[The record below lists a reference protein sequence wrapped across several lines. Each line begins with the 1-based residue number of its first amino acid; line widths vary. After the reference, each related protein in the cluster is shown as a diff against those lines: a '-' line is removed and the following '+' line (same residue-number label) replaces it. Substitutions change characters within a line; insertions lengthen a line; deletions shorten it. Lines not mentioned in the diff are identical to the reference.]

1 MPCESEGI
9 ALKLSEITPEKL
21 RKIDDKELLSLHR
34 RLHQL
39 FGRTKT
45 YTTEDLVNFHKL
57 IVEEME
63 RRGMNHNPHDDLD
76 RRTASLLK
84 SKDVVVVPDFISI
97 VGSFARGEEEP
108 NDIDIVIRAERT
120 ERGFL
125 IQPENIELPLRNLL
139 DPGKSGKLHYIPNPQ
154 GPHGDYI
161 PVFDLVLRAKEPEI
175 RKINAKEKIKPI
187 SRYEP
192 QKPWMAGYTEFFS
205 AEELW
210 DKWAKERAETH
221 DFMISPKIDGYRTII
236 QKAGDRVSIW
246 FEDSKEERADQLPTI
261 VEAVQQYPDCI
272 IEGELQVKVG
282 NRFVAR
288 PEIMSFLAGKIEG
301 RPYVFLYD
309 LLYFQ
314 EDMHKDPF
322 DSRYEFL
329 KEFDK
334 APFVVLPQYHAE
346 TKEQFL
352 KAAEKAIKWESR
364 FGKVPVEGVVAR
376 IADMPY
382 RFGATQDYAKFKLWV
397 ELKVKVLAVEKTAN
411 GYTYECA
418 LRSDE
423 GDVRLGKTF
432 VSEERLADPGDTL
445 NVKAEELIL
454 YPDGS
459 VAWGK
464 PYPQGPDKSR
474 PAYTV
479 GQAIDVARR
488 GRCLKEAIS
497 KLKDEGETRADR
509 AEAFWKKNWYSLYPK
524 SGKGRFVYQWHFR
537 GLNEKEKDLTAVELL
552 ERGHSVHGD
561 LRFEGDGALWGFTV
575 FLGKPEDVL
584 KGKDLTALGDRKL
597 QGTFKLAQ
605 PKEWLKV
612 GDPPY
617 ISKPGDVGATNRK
630 FAKFFKIDSGTYE
643 MGVWREHMF
652 EVFIHGEK
660 IKGRHLIEYAPIG
673 ERRIWLIEKPED
685 QTPYAEKNDLQE
697 VITELKR
704 KKQEY
709 LIWCRPGEKPQLI
722 NVVRRSIPI
731 IRAKPHYVLAPVL
744 VPGEPD
750 WYGDIVGEEEI
761 RKAATEWLNDHRK
774 LGIMHEL
781 EIDGDIARVA
791 DSFVAPADVEI
802 AGMEVKKGT
811 WLLGIEILS
820 PKLWEMIQRGEI
832 TGLSIEG
839 LAVREEVEG
848 GG

>member
-1 MPCESEGI
+1 MVR
-9 ALKLSEITPEKL
+9 LSEITPARL
-21 RKIDDKELLSLHR
+21 REIDDKELLSLHR

-39 FGRTKT
+39 YGRTKT
-45 YTTEDLVNFHKL
+45 YTKEDMINFHKL
-57 IVEEME
+57 VEAEM
-63 RRGMNHNPHDDLD
+63 RKRGMNHEIHDELD
-76 RRTASLLK
+76 KESAAFLRK
-84 SKDVVVVPDFISI
+84 SEDVIVVPEFISI
-97 VGSFARGEEEP
+97 VGSVARGEEEP
-108 NDIDIVIRAERT
+108 GDIDIVIRAERT
-120 ERGFL
+120 ARGFL
-125 IQPENIELPLRNLL
+125 IQPENIELPIRNIL
-139 DPGKSGKLHYIPNPQ
+139 DPEKEGKLHYIPNPQ

-161 PVFDLVLRAKEPEI
+161 PVFDLVLRAREPEV
-175 RKINAKEKIKPI
+175 RKVSAKEIKPI
-187 SRYEP
+187 MRYTP

-346 TKEQFL
+346 AKEQFL

-445 NVKAEELIL
+445 NVKVEELIL

-464 PYPQGPDKSR
+464 PYPQGLDKSR
-474 PAYTV
+474 PAYLIK
-479 GQAIDVARR
+479 QAIDIARR
-488 GRCLKEAIS
+488 GHCLKEAVQ
-497 KLKDEGETRADR
+497 KLKDEGETRADK
-509 AEAFWKKNWYSLYPK
+509 AEAFWKKNWYSIYPK
-524 SGKGRFVYQWHFR
+524 SGKGRFIYHWHFR
-537 GLNEKEKDLTAVELL
+537 GLSEEEKDLNAEELL
-552 ERGHSVHGD
+552 KRGRSVHGD
-561 LRFEGDGALWGFTV
+561 LRLEGDGALWGFTI

-584 KGKDLTALGDRKL
+584 KGKDLTNLGGRKL

-605 PKEWLKV
+605 PKEWLEI

-617 ISKPGDVGATNRK
+617 ISEPGEVGATSRK
-630 FAKFFKIDSGTYE
+630 YAKFFKIDEGTYE

-652 EVFIHGEK
+652 EIFLHGKK
-660 IKGRHLIEYAPIG
+660 IKGRHIIEYAPVAG
-673 ERRIWLIEKPED
+673 RRIWLIEKPED
-685 QTPYAEKNDLQE
+685 QTPYAEKNE
-697 VITELKR
+697 KEEIIEELKR

-709 LIWCRPGEKPQLI
+709 LIWCKPGEKPQLI
-722 NVVRRSIPI
+722 NVLRKHVLLL
-731 IRAKPHYVLAPVL
+731 RAKPHYVLAPVL
-744 VPGEPD
+744 VPDEPD
-750 WYGDIVGEEEI
+750 WYGDIVDEEEI
-761 RKAATEWLNDHRK
+761 RRAATEWLNNYRGFGILHK
-774 LGIMHEL
+774 LEFMDE
-781 EIDGDIARVA
+781 EETVARVA
-791 DSFVAPADVEI
+791 DSFVAPTDLQIDGTAI
-802 AGMEVKKGT
+802 KKGT
-811 WLLGIEILS
+811 WLIGAEILS
-820 PKLWEMIQRGEI
+820 PELWKLIEKGAI
-832 TGLSIEG
+832 TGFSIDG
-839 LAVREEVEG
+839 LAIREEVEG
-848 GG
+848 GETER